1 MHDVRYW
8 RSRLHVPLHHAF
20 PPEIRES
27 FANERISSAPSNQE
41 TNPIVESPKVV
52 GKRTAGQS
60 SRRCLRARKK
70 FRNYR
75 SACRYVA
82 GHSSGHGNSINF
94 LQSVYLFALLAAIVV
109 FHLR

>member
-1 MHDVRYW
+1 
-8 RSRLHVPLHHAF
+8 LHVPLHHAF

-27 FANERISSAPSNQE
+27 FANEGISSAPSNQQ

-52 GKRTAGQS
+52 GKRTKRTAGQS
-60 SRRCLRARKK
+60 SHRCLRARKK

-75 SACRYVA
+75 SACRYVT
-82 GHSSGHGNSINF
+82 GHPAGHGNSINF
-94 LQSVYLFALLAAIVV
+94 LQSVYLFALIAAIVV